1 MRIII
6 GKPKILLILLTI
18 ITFSSLLQSQSM
30 QVNGRVT
37 DSNNLPIAFATIL
50 NQNSKDGSITDDKG
64 NFDLTANAG
73 DTLFISFLG
82 YDDVKTVAA
91 PKLNI
96 ILYASSFNL
105 DEVVVVGYGSA
116 RKRDLTGS
124 LVSVGSKDFQKGVI
138 TSPDQLIAGKLPG
151 VSIIS
156 NGGRPG
162 SGSEIL
168 IRGGSSLSA
177 SNSPLIVLD
186 GVPLSNDNIAGAG
199 NPFSFI
205 NPDDIESFTV
215 LKDASAAAIYG
226 TRASNGVILITTKK
240 SQSKKLKIN
249 FSTTNSVGHI
259 IDRTEILTA
268 DQFRDLVNSK
278 GSESQK
284 AMLGDFNTDWQDLI
298 FRNAFGTNN
307 NLSLSGSVGK
317 LPYRVSLGYQNQNGI
332 LKTDNFEQ
340 KSVAINLNPVLLD
353 GNLKVDLSLKGNL
366 QNTRFGN
373 AGAIGA
379 AISFNPTVPVL
390 SGNDQFGGYW
400 EWLDPSTVTGLVNL
414 AGRNPLGLLEQ
425 REDRSNPSRA
435 VGNLQLD
442 YKMPF
447 AKDLRA
453 VLNLG
458 YDMSRG
464 RGTTFESQ
472 FAANSY
478 LLGESGGFNNQYR
491 RDTDNSILEF
501 SLNYNKEFSESIRM
515 DALAGYAF
523 NNYKTK
529 NYSFASFNAKGEQYP
544 NTDPVFPFDI
554 PENTLISTFGRVNM
568 AVKNRYL
575 LTATI
580 RRDGSSRFAPQN
592 RWGTFPSL
600 ALAWNM
606 KEETFL
612 KNVKAFD
619 VLKLRAGYG
628 ITGQQDGIGNY
639 DYLSYYALSGP
650 SATYQFGDAFVQG
663 FRPAG
668 FYANRKWEETA
679 TTNIAIDFGFLGGRV
694 SGSIDYYIK
703 ETSDLLNNI
712 PQPAGAN
719 FSAFIVA
726 NVGSMEN
733 KGVELNLNLIPVK
746 TQNFTWEA
754 NINATYNVNKIT
766 NLTIVPDDPN
776 YKGFP
781 SGVIAGG
788 IGGQF
793 VYLNAV
799 GSSRNTFNLYQQVYG
814 EDGRPVEGVYV
825 DQNLDGIIN
834 QDDLIKSKSAIPD
847 WFFGLTNNFM
857 YKKWYVSTVMRASLN
872 NYVYNNI
879 YSQSGVLNQF
889 LGNSVLYNGSANYF
903 ETGFRGGNQQ
913 LLSDYYIQNG
923 SFIKLDNV
931 SVSYDLGS
939 LVKGIDNVRIGAAVQ
954 NVMRITKY
962 KGIDPEISSGIDN
975 NIYPRPR
982 TYSITLNIQ
991 L

>member
-1 MRIII
+1 
-6 GKPKILLILLTI
+6 
-18 ITFSSLLQSQSM
+18 
-30 QVNGRVT
+30 
-37 DSNNLPIAFATIL
+37 
-50 NQNSKDGSITDDKG
+50 
-64 NFDLTANAG
+64 
-73 DTLFISFLG
+73 
-82 YDDVKTVAA
+82 
-91 PKLNI
+91 
-96 ILYASSFNL
+96 
-105 DEVVVVGYGSA
+105 
-116 RKRDLTGS
+116 
-124 LVSVGSKDFQKGVI
+124 
-138 TSPDQLIAGKLPG
+138 
-151 VSIIS
+151 
-156 NGGRPG
+156 
-162 SGSEIL
+162 
-168 IRGGSSLSA
+168 
-177 SNSPLIVLD
+177 
-186 GVPLSNDNIAGAG
+186 
-199 NPFSFI
+199 
-205 NPDDIESFTV
+205 
-215 LKDASAAAIYG
+215 
-226 TRASNGVILITTKK
+226 
-240 SQSKKLKIN
+240 
-249 FSTTNSVGHI
+249 
-259 IDRTEILTA
+259 
-268 DQFRDLVNSK
+268 
-278 GSESQK
+278 
-284 AMLGDFNTDWQDLI
+284 MLGDQNTDWQDLI
-298 FRNAFGTNN
+298 FRNAYGTNN
-307 NLSLSGSVGK
+307 NLALNGSVGK

-340 KSVAINLNPVLLD
+340 KSASINLNPVLFD
-353 GNLKVDLSLKGNL
+353 GSLKIDFSLKGNL

-379 AISFNPTVPVL
+379 AISFNPTVPVY

-400 EWLDPSTVTGLVNL
+400 EWLDPSTATGLVNL

-425 REDRSNPSRA
+425 REDRSNPARA

-442 YKMPF
+442 YTMPF

-453 VLNLG
+453 VINLG

-464 RGTTFESQ
+464 KGTTFESQ

-478 LLGESGGFNNQYR
+478 LAGEAGGFNNQYR

-501 SLNYNKEFSESIRM
+501 SLNYKKEFSKSFRM

-544 NTDPVFPFDI
+544 NSDPVFLFDI

-612 KNVKAFD
+612 RNLKAFD
-619 VLKLRAGYG
+619 VFKVRAGYG

-639 DYLSYYALSGP
+639 DFLSYYALSGP
-650 SATYQFGDAFVQG
+650 SATYQFGDAFIQG

-694 SGSIDYYIK
+694 SGSVDYYIK
-703 ETSDLLNNI
+703 KTSDLLNNI

-746 TQNFTWEA
+746 SQNFTWEA

-781 SGVIAGG
+781 SGVISGG

-793 VYLNAV
+793 VFLNAV
-799 GSSRNTFNLYQQVYG
+799 GNSRNTFNLYQQVYG
-814 EDGRPVEGVYV
+814 EDNRPVEGVYV

-834 QDDLIKSKSAIPD
+834 QDDQIKSKSAIPD
-847 WFFGLTNNFM
+847 WFFGLTNNFI
-857 YKKWYVSTVMRASLN
+857 YKRWYVSIVMRASLN

-913 LLSDYYIQNG
+913 LLSDYYIQDG

-931 SVSYDLGS
+931 SASYDLGS
-939 LVKGIDNVRIGAAVQ
+939 LARGIGNVRIGAAVQ
-954 NVMRITKY
+954 NVMRITNY